1 MPSAAQYHDAMNML
15 CLPALCVLNALNW
28 SFDIDAW
35 WQLEPSRYESWAS
48 LWVGGWFTVFFTAT
62 VGYVVLDALFVLAF
76 PSSVKAAGTIVAHHI
91 AVLVGLLV
99 PYWRPATHG
108 YALGLC
114 MSVEF
119 QTSILITRR
128 LLIGATFPGAAAL
141 RAVVR
146 VVFYMSWLSIRCML
160 YPWLAIVVF
169 PPDYLADVEK
179 HGTYFTVLLIEP
191 ILCLGLT
198 LLNAQWSYELFT
210 GLYKRR
216 LAPDD
221 KAHFL

>member
-1 MPSAAQYHDAMNML
+1 MRNNVVHFERERLRWRFATPLTLFIERGRERSRPPQAAGPL
-15 CLPALCVLNALNW
+15 
-28 SFDIDAW
+28 
-35 WQLEPSRYESWAS
+35 S
-48 LWVGGWFTVFFTAT
+48 LR
-62 VGYVVLDALFVLAF
+62 
-76 PSSVKAAGTIVAHHI
+76 SSVKAAGTIVAHHI